1 MKNTVP
7 PPIVTLIC
15 VLLIYLS
22 KPFFPE
28 LIFNYSS
35 QISLFFLISGLIII
49 LISFQIFKKE
59 KTTINPIKIEKASS
73 LVTNGI
79 FKYSRNPMYLGM
91 LLILISISIK
101 FNFYGGLLLVG
112 FFVYFITYFQI
123 LPEEKAMLKLFG
135 KDFINYKNRTRRWF

>member
-1 MKNTVP
+1 M
-7 PPIVTLIC
+7 
-15 VLLIYLS
+15 
-22 KPFFPE
+22 
-28 LIFNYSS
+28 
-35 QISLFFLISGLIII
+35 

-91 LLILISISIK
+91 VLILISIGIK
-101 FNFYGGLLLVG
+101 FNFYGGLLLIG
-112 FFVYFITYFQI
+112 FFVYFITCFQI

-135 KDFINYKNRTRRWF
+135 KDFINYKNKTRRWL